1 MAIPNGGLIT
11 ETNRQYYEGAQS
23 FLLTGSD
30 NYTTT
35 FNTDLVFGS
44 YNPDVAEY
52 SLNNFKLYLSLTGLP
67 GSYEEYVGAYNV
79 SGNTI
84 TFDPIPLEGIIAVQ
98 LKKVD
103 GGNYGDRD
111 AYGTTVEK
119 NYGDY
124 SYISLDDIV
133 NNFYIAYVGAGKLI
147 PSIKKTD
154 LLFHAKRGL
163 QEFSY
168 DTLKSEK
175 SQELT
180 VPNSL
185 SVVLPQDYVNY
196 VKVSWIDKQGVK
208 HPIYPA
214 NNLTINPGEM
224 PIQDAAGVEIQDNFG
239 ENIEGTS
246 ITEERWRGADDN
258 LIYNNINNPDF
269 NNTIYGTNTYG
280 FGERYG
286 ADPQYSQING
296 WFTINNREGKISF
309 SSDLVDKIIIL
320 EYISDNLAYDGDARL
335 PKMAEDAM
343 YAYISH
349 AVVSTRSNYP
359 EYLVQRLSREKWSK
373 LRNAKIRLSNIKIEE
388 ITQVMRGKSKWIKH

>member
-23 FLLTGSD
+23 FVLTGASS
-30 NYTTT
+30 YAVT

-44 YNPDVAEY
+44 YDPNVTEY
-52 SLNNFKLYLSLTGLP
+52 SLNNFKLYLSPSGFP
-67 GSYEEYVGAYNV
+67 GTYDEYVGDYSV
-79 SGNTI
+79 TGNTI
-84 TFDPIPLEGIIAVQ
+84 TFDPVPISGIIVVQ
-98 LKKVD
+98 LKKID

-111 AYGTTVEK
+111 AYGTVVEQ

-124 SYISLDDIV
+124 SYISLNDVV
-133 NNFYIAYVGAGKLI
+133 NNFYVAYVGAGKLI

-168 DTLKSEK
+168 DTLRSEK

-180 VPNSL
+180 VPHSL

-214 NNLTINPGEM
+214 NNLTINPSEM
-224 PIQDAAGVEIQDNFG
+224 PIQDADGVEIQDNFN

-246 ITEERWRGADDN
+246 IIEERWRKAKDS
-258 LIYNNINNPDF
+258 LIYDSNSSPDF
-269 NNTIYGTNTYG
+269 NNTLYNEGTYG
-280 FGERYG
+280 LGERYG
-286 ADPQYSQING
+286 LDPQYAQRNG
-296 WFTINNREGKISF
+296 WFTINNREGKMSF
-309 SSDLVDKIIIL
+309 SSDLVDKLIIL

-349 AVVSTRSNYP
+349 AVISTRSNYP
-359 EYLVQRLSREKWSK
+359 EYLVQRLNKEKWSK